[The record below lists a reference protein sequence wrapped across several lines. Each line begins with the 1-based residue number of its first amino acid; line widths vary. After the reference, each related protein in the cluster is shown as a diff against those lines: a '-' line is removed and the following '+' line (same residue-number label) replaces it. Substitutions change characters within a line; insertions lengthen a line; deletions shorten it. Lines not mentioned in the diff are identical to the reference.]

1 MKILVTGGAGFIG
14 SHLTERLVEEG
25 HEVIV
30 LDNFYSG
37 KKEWVKSAKLIE
49 GDIRDESDVAK
60 AMHGCQIVFHL
71 AAISEA
77 RATDENLVYNTN
89 FLGSKNVFE
98 TARKAKAKVIFVSSA
113 AVYGESRG
121 AKETDAAQP
130 ENQYGKSKLKGE
142 HIAPEGSFIVRL
154 FNVYGPRGHGVIN
167 KFASAIPKYKG
178 ITIYGHGSQT
188 RDFVHIDDVV
198 SALMLGLQ
206 HDGTYNIGT
215 GKDRSVTDIVQIISN
230 LTRSTP
236 DVTFAPAT
244 PGDVERSRAD
254 IAKVS
259 ALWKPLVDISTGIH
273 GLLEYYGFD
282 FSILDKVPKQ
292 RE

>member
-14 SHLTERLVEEG
+14 SHLVDSLEG
-25 HEVIV
+25 HEVVV
-30 LDNFYSG
+30 LDSFYSG
-37 KKEWVKSAKLIE
+37 KKEWVHNAKLVE
-49 GDIRDESDVAK
+49 GDIRDAGDVAK
-60 AMHGCQIVFHL
+60 AIHGCEAVFHL

-98 TARKAKAKVIFVSSA
+98 AAKAVKAKVIFTSSA

-121 AKETDAAQP
+121 AKETDVANP
-130 ENQYGKSKLKGE
+130 VNQYGKSKLKCE
-142 HIAPEGSFIVRL
+142 HIIPDKSFIVRL
-154 FNVYGPRGHGVIN
+154 FNVYGPRGHGVVN
-167 KFASAIPKYKG
+167 AFASAIPKYKG

-188 RDFVHIDDVV
+188 RDFVHVDDVV
-198 SALMLGLQ
+198 SALLIGLQ
-206 HDGTYNIGT
+206 HEGTYNVGT

-244 PGDVERSRAD
+244 PGDVQRSRAD
-254 IAKVS
+254 ISK
-259 ALWKPLVDISTGIH
+259 ISGIWQPSVEIKQGIKH
-273 GLLEYYGFD
+273 LLEYYGFD
-282 FSILDKVPKQ
+282 FSLLDKIK
-292 RE
+292 